1 MVIDYKVFCCFLKFV
16 HHWNNEITKRKM
28 EEWKYR
34 NNERIYLEY
43 YFISFHLLKNTS
55 HLSLVILFQLCKVCI
70 NIFEEDSMNIC
81 KNIVRGWKRGVTF
94 PALFFTMFLPVCRQ
108 SLLSFLP
115 FCYFYV
121 ARHVARTHD
130 NSSFYRSTFKSSTR
144 GWHVLNFCECY
155 VGVSISSGTVFTRK
169 PIIKSIIL

>member
-1 MVIDYKVFCCFLKFV
+1 M
-16 HHWNNEITKRKM
+16 
-28 EEWKYR
+28 
-34 NNERIYLEY
+34 
-43 YFISFHLLKNTS
+43 
-55 HLSLVILFQLCKVCI
+55 CKVCI

-94 PALFFTMFLPVCRQ
+94 SALFFTMFLPVCRQ

-169 PIIKSIIL
+169 PIINSSIILWVFPRSFWVFKPYLNCNILLVFFSRINCIVKYFF